1 MLQAFSIVGLC
12 HLNITSH
19 IDAVMTLENHHTSG
33 KKRKR
38 RDSGD
43 AVSETPEVGLINLQM
58 NTLRCVAFSYYD
70 TTNCRLMSK
79 YCFHALI
86 CFQSTYSAFPIS
98 RRYKRHFKLQ
108 TKPGLNKAQ
117 LAESMQRHFSAIT
130 VVEKEA
136 LAYFIYMVKMK
147 KNRIDM
153 KENSNDYSSNSSN
166 QRQKGP

>member
-1 MLQAFSIVGLC
+1 
-12 HLNITSH
+12 
-19 IDAVMTLENHHTSG
+19 MTLENHHGSG

-43 AVSETPEVGLINLQM
+43 VVSETPEVGLINLQM
-58 NTLRCVAFSYYD
+58 NTLR
-70 TTNCRLMSK
+70 
-79 YCFHALI
+79 
-86 CFQSTYSAFPIS
+86 
-98 RRYKRHFKLQ
+98 RYKRHFKLQ
-108 TKPGLNKAQ
+108 TKPGVNKAQ
-117 LAESMQRHFSAIT
+117 LAESMQRHFSGIT

-153 KENSNDYSSNSSN
+153 KENSNGGSSNDYSSSN